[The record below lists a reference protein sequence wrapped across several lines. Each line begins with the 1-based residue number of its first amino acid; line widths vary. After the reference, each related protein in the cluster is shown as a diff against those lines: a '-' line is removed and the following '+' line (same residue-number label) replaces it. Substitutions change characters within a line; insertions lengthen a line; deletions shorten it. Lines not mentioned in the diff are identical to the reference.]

1 MATIPPGISPRQSHQ
16 QGQEFIDQV
25 HQKMSKLVQEF
36 AHGEINRT
44 QFHQLYDRY
53 QRQITTVAQM
63 LAESDPASWRD
74 AIRENEDTLNIKQR
88 LTAKAVGLSVVDN
101 QTGAP
106 IKTLG
111 HFAIEDDLIAPML
124 GSYRSAAAEIFRA
137 GMRRVIRPT
146 ASERINNWGDAG
158 TFMRIA
164 VTDYLGDAA
173 GFSKAVAKW
182 KSLVDLI
189 ASDGHIP
196 EETRRGSSGLN
207 YTQEALD
214 YKVYLARIVELTKRV
229 SKPES
234 QSSYPATINSP
245 ARRALYDNLD
255 QNEQLA
261 VQIDTAI
268 RAVKK
273 ADFRG
278 NRFKERE
285 VRNAIKSVLGDHDD
299 RAGRIFNIVAE
310 PRSGY

>member
-53 QRQITTVAQM
+53 QRQIMTVAQM

-124 GSYRSAAAEIFRA
+124 SSYRSAAAEIFRA
-137 GMRRVIRPT
+137 GMRSAELEDGQWLCFVPGSYT
-146 ASERINNWGDAG
+146 
-158 TFMRIA
+158 T
-164 VTDYLGDAA
+164 
-173 GFSKAVAKW
+173 
-182 KSLVDLI
+182 LI
-189 ASDGHIP
+189 ALFSLEPSDSQLQMVERMHHDF
-196 EETRRGSSGLN
+196 EQANRAALETGPIDPQTLAYPFYTFVDRR
-207 YTQEALD
+207 
-214 YKVYLARIVELTKRV
+214 TK
-229 SKPES
+229 PGE
-234 QSSYPATINSP
+234 
-245 ARRALYDNLD
+245 
-255 QNEQLA
+255 
-261 VQIDTAI
+261 
-268 RAVKK
+268 
-273 ADFRG
+273 
-278 NRFKERE
+278 
-285 VRNAIKSVLGDHDD
+285 
-299 RAGRIFNIVAE
+299 
-310 PRSGY
+310 